1 MMMIEARQAERVR
14 SFLRARIVF
23 NNHGSTIDCT
33 IKNFSLYGAK
43 VDIGNSVSIPNT
55 FDLEVPQKGRT
66 YRARLCW
73 RDEAAIGVEFIDQEA
88 EPRDVVQGRLE
99 RLERENR
106 SLRATVAQ
114 LTRRLEDLGQAV
126 D

>member
-23 NNHGSTIDCT
+23 NNRNSTIDCT

-43 VDIGNSVSIPNT
+43 IDIANSVSVPSA

-66 YRARLCW
+66 YRAKLCW
-73 RDEAAIGVEFIDQEA
+73 RDETAIGVEFMQDEA
-88 EPRDVVQGRLE
+88 APHDGGGTRLE

-106 SLRATVAQ
+106 TLRATVAQ
-114 LTRRLEDLGQAV
+114 LTKRLEGLGQAV